1 MVTET
6 EAPGVEYLQDY
17 LEKLASMMREARAT
31 SKELTDWKYLSTEEL
46 VLKEGKLLSNEPFT
60 AEEEATLLRLFKAA
74 PGPYKTKQCYYN
86 AMLLM
91 FEDEMIEEK
100 LVYTEGYAS
109 GHVIPAIHAW
119 VTLNGKPVDVTWG
132 ENMVSNGHNRV
143 RSAKRILERV
153 KYNLKECRYW
163 GIGFSREVVM
173 KRVVDTGLSPSLID
187 DWENGNPLLKT
198 GIPKKWKV

>member
-1 MVTET
+1 MVAET
-6 EAPGVEYLQDY
+6 ATKAEYLQDY
-17 LEKLASMMREARAT
+17 LEKLASMMRKARAT
-31 SKELTDWKYLSTEEL
+31 SKGLTDWKYLSTEEL
-46 VLKEGKLLSNEPFT
+46 VLKEGKLLSDETFT
-60 AEEEATLLRLFKAA
+60 EEEEKALLRLFKAA

-86 AMLLM
+86 AMLLI
-91 FEDEMIEEK
+91 FEDEMIDIK

-132 ENMVSNGHNRV
+132 EDMVGNGHNRV
-143 RSAKRILERV
+143 RSPKRMLERV
-153 KYNLKECRYW
+153 KYKLKRCRYW
-163 GIGFSREVVM
+163 GFGCPRGVVM
-173 KRVVDTGLSPSLID
+173 KRVVDTGRSPSMID

>member
-1 MVTET
+1 MVKKVPTG
-6 EAPGVEYLQDY
+6 AEYLQDY
-17 LEKLASMMREARAT
+17 LEKLASMMREARGKT
-31 SKELTDWKYLSTEEL
+31 QNGGWKYLSTEEL

-60 AEEEATLLRLFKAA
+60 AEEEETLLRLFKAA

-109 GHVIPAIHAW
+109 GQILPVLHAW

-132 ENMVSNGHNRV
+132 ENMVSNGHNRA
-143 RSAKRILERV
+143 RSPKRILERAR
-153 KYNLKECRYW
+153 YNLQKGSYW
-163 GIGFSREVVM
+163 GIGFPCEVVM
-173 KRVVDTGLSPSLID
+173 KKAVDTGMSPSLID
-187 DWENGNPLLKT
+187 DYEGGYPLLKT